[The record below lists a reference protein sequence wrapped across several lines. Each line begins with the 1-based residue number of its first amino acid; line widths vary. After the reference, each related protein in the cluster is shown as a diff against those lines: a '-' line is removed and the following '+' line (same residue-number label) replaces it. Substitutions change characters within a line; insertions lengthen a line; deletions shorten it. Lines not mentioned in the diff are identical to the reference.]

1 MVNAPVARR
10 LERLSKVYKDL
21 GMTMEPRDF
30 IFRNPTWE
38 RQDKNIPYGQPAFSK
53 RLEKALVEAGIQE
66 ELDKTGRK
74 ITLYSS
80 RHFYTTLRLQNGL
93 NIHLLA
99 RQLGTST
106 TYIDQTYSHI
116 QIEQNTDKISQGMF
130 LIKKLEQI

>member
-1 MVNAPVARR
+1 MILDDAP
-10 LERLSKVYKDL
+10 ER
-21 GMTMEPRDF
+21 G
-30 IFRNPTWE
+30 PTH
-38 RQDKNIPYGQPAFSK
+38 GQPAFSK

>member
-1 MVNAPVARR
+1 
-10 LERLSKVYKDL
+10 
-21 GMTMEPRDF
+21 
-30 IFRNPTWE
+30 
-38 RQDKNIPYGQPAFSK
+38 
-53 RLEKALVEAGIQE
+53 VEAGIQE

>member
-1 MVNAPVARR
+1 
-10 LERLSKVYKDL
+10 
-21 GMTMEPRDF
+21 MTMEPRDY

-38 RQDKNIPYGQPAFSK
+38 RQNKNIQYGQPAFSK

-99 RQLGTST
+99 RQFGTST